1 MNGAI
6 KHGTSAAPWFV
17 FLNYHSTYQRAHL
30 EYDNYNTNDNAVS
43 QTCLGLFRRPSVP
56 NGTKDIGNRC
66 VDWSCSNLESGC
78 CGGRLMVSV

>member
-30 EYDNYNTNDNAVS
+30 EYDNYNTNDNVVS
-43 QTCLGLFRRPSVP
+43 QTCLGLFRRSF
-56 NGTKDIGNRC
+56 
-66 VDWSCSNLESGC
+66 CSKWNKGHWKQVC
-78 CGGRLMVSV
+78 